1 MSMDFTAGARADVR
15 ITPSD
20 VGKRVS
26 VRRIAEIVGG
36 RPVFTDAVGVLTSWD
51 EGALVVTRRNGEAV
65 RIAERLLVAAKIVP
79 DTPTRRGPRAPR
91 ATVRELQESAAR
103 CWPAPETAQL
113 GAWTLRA
120 AGGFTR
126 RANSAL
132 PLGEPGMSDTAA
144 AEAVAHW
151 YGERGLPAYIQITT
165 GDEEGDK
172 ALARTLDA
180 LGWTAEGHALL
191 RTAPLAPLA
200 DLPGAEQ
207 VRLTREADAGWLA
220 RYQRTGGPGDA
231 ALAVLTGGPS
241 VWLASVP
248 GAAGEAPAAIGRC
261 AVDGR
266 WASIAAVETDPG
278 LRRTGLATAV
288 VAAMARKALDEGAS
302 GAYLQVESG
311 NDGARALWDR
321 LGFVTHHA
329 YHYRRGPRPADG

>member
-1 MSMDFTAGARADVR
+1 MDFTAGARADVR

-51 EGALVVTRRNGEAV
+51 AGALVVTRRNGEAV
-65 RIAERLLVAAKIVP
+65 RIAEPLLVAAKIVP
-79 DTPTRRGPRAPR
+79 DTPVRRGARAPR

-103 CWPAPETAQL
+103 CWPAPETARL
-113 GAWTLRA
+113 GTWTLRA

-132 PLGEPGMSDTAA
+132 PLGEPGLPVAAA
-144 AEAVAHW
+144 AEAVARW
-151 YGERGLPAYIQITT
+151 YGARGLPAYIQVTT
-165 GDEEGDK
+165 GGEDGDE
-172 ALARTLDA
+172 ALAASLDA

-200 DLPGAEQ
+200 DLSGAER
-207 VRLTREADAGWLA
+207 VRLTREVDSGWLA
-220 RYQRTGGPGDA
+220 RYHRTGGLGDA

-248 GAAGEAPAAIGRC
+248 GAAEGAPAAIGRC
-261 AVDGR
+261 VVDGR
-266 WASIAAVETDPG
+266 WASFGAVETDPAS
-278 LRRTGLATAV
+278 RRGGLATAV
-288 VAAMARKALDEGAS
+288 VAALARKALDEGAS
-302 GAYLQVESG
+302 GAYLQVEAD
-311 NDGARALWDR
+311 NEGARALWDR
-321 LGFVTHHA
+321 LGFGTHHG

>member
-1 MSMDFTAGARADVR
+1 MDFTAGARADVR

-51 EGALVVTRRNGEAV
+51 EGTLVVTRRDGQPV
-65 RIAERLLVAAKIVP
+65 RIAETLLVAAKVVP
-79 DTPTRRGPRAPR
+79 DTPARRGPRAPR

-103 CWPAPETAQL
+103 CWPAPETGRL

-132 PLGEPGMSDTAA
+132 PLGEPGMPLQAA
-144 AEAVAHW
+144 AEAVARW
-151 YGERGLPAYIQITT
+151 YGERGLPAYVQVTT
-165 GDEEGDK
+165 GGDEGDET
-172 ALARTLDA
+172 LARSLDA

-200 DLPGAEQ
+200 DLPGAER
-207 VRLTREADAGWLA
+207 VRLSREADAGWLA
-220 RYQRTGGPGDA
+220 RYHRTGGLGDA

-248 GAAGEAPAAIGRC
+248 GAASGPPAAIGRC

-266 WASIAAVETDPG
+266 WASFAAVETDPG
-278 LRRTGLATAV
+278 LRRSGLATAV
-288 VAAMARKALDEGAS
+288 TAALARKALDEGAS
-302 GAYLQVESG
+302 GAYVQVETD
-311 NDGARALWDR
+311 NEGARALWDR
-321 LGFVTHHA
+321 LGFGTHHA

>member
-1 MSMDFTAGARADVR
+1 MDFTAGARADVR

-26 VRRIAEIVGG
+26 TRRIAEIVGG

-51 EGALVVTRRNGEAV
+51 GGELVVTRRDGAAV

-79 DTPTRRGPRAPR
+79 DTPARRGARAPR
-91 ATVRELQESAAR
+91 ATARELQESAAR
-103 CWPAPETAQL
+103 CWPAPETARL
-113 GAWTLRA
+113 GTWTLRA

-132 PLGEPGMSDTAA
+132 PLGEPGMPAPAA

-151 YGERGLPAYIQITT
+151 YRERGLPAYIQV
-165 GDEEGDK
+165 GDD
-172 ALARTLDA
+172 ALADTLDG

-200 DLPGAEQ
+200 DLPGAEH
-207 VRLTREADAGWLA
+207 VTLTREPDTGWLA
-220 RYQRTGGPGDA
+220 RYHRTGGLGDA

-248 GAAGEAPAAIGRC
+248 GTAGGPPAAIGRC

-266 WASIAAVETDPG
+266 WASFAAVETDPA

-288 VAAMARKALDEGAS
+288 VAALARKALDEGAS
-302 GAYLQVESG
+302 GAYLQVEAD